1 MELIRA
7 LILYRPRHFIN
18 HYLLTCRKPD
28 LLLFLTFFVHQWKK
42 IWNKLLKKTNAIQSH
57 RVILLTRFCRLLNTV
72 AILTGGTRASMASMA
87 RRLWKGKGNE
97 GRKGKGGREGAG
109 WGEGR
114 VVPPTWLVCTT
125 PLVMGQESNMA
136 NWVPVITRRQWIGGW
151 SQVSVIFSRGNS
163 LDSLS
168 TLHIWHLIL
177 RVKLV
182 SLSSTT
188 TNVLYPRIH
197 MFHFRFPVG
206 AYIPQFS

>member
-7 LILYRPRHFIN
+7 LVLYRPRHFIN
-18 HYLLTCRKPD
+18 HLLTYLQKAGSSSFPHIFCTSVKENMEQ
-28 LLLFLTFFVHQWKK
+28 TT
-42 IWNKLLKKTNAIQSH
+42 KKTNAIQSH

-87 RRLWKGKGNE
+87 RRLWKGKGDE

-136 NWVPVITRRQWIGGW
+136 NWVITRRQWIGGW

-197 MFHFRFPVG
+197 MFHFRFPVHTTV
-206 AYIPQFS
+206 